1 MTTTTTTTISH
12 AKASARLLDLVATMD
27 KYTTKTPTSND
38 TTTMGSDFWTSQGG
52 SSNSNNDSDDDPVEQ
67 EQFNRIS
74 GILTQ
79 LIEEANNAI
88 NNTPSTQRP
97 TAVTTF
103 NKTKEIE
110 NKASLRD
117 AMDSL
122 NRSAAAISTLM
133 PDTTTTDP
141 QEHQLPCSTDTSKES
156 RRRSR
161 LPRPTKSSS
170 EQHLYRSS
178 SSSTISVSSISS
190 NEDDDDDNDDE
201 ESLFSPILSNL
212 TTPMSRTISPLLF
225 EKKHFDDNSTQDHDA
240 SPENDDPVLASFER
254 LDSSLAMVDF
264 LSRDLAN
271 YRRQHPRSKG
281 TTTTAPSTHL
291 HHQKRHRRTSLPPT
305 TDINIDASKQHRWS
319 SRWLAVPLLYIPYL
333 LVASSW
339 EILVQ
344 ESGMTAPLLSLVM
357 DRHIPS
363 SATGKLVSN
372 TAGLSVFVLLMMILH
387 LLRLAAANERQC
399 TSR

>member
-1 MTTTTTTTISH
+1 
-12 AKASARLLDLVATMD
+12 MD
-27 KYTTKTPTSND
+27 KYTTKGSTSSD
-38 TTTMGSDFWTSQGG
+38 TTTKDSDFWNSQGD

-67 EQFNRIS
+67 EQFIRIS

-79 LIEEANNAI
+79 LIQEANNAI
-88 NNTPSTQRP
+88 NTTPTTQQPTTASTLK
-97 TAVTTF
+97 
-103 NKTKEIE
+103 KTKEIE
-110 NKASLRD
+110 NKASLRN

-122 NRSAAAISTLM
+122 NRSAAAISTLI
-133 PDTTTTDP
+133 PDTTAIAP
-141 QEHQLPCSTDTSKES
+141 QEHQLVCSNDTSKES

-161 LPRPTKSSS
+161 LPRPLPRPTMSSP
-170 EQHLYRSS
+170 EQQLYQSS
-178 SSSTISVSSISS
+178 SSSTTSISSMSS
-190 NEDDDDDNDDE
+190 NEDDDDDDDE
-201 ESLFSPILSNL
+201 ENLFSPIPSNL

-225 EKKHFDDNSTQDHDA
+225 EKQHFNDDSTQDPDA
-240 SPENDDPVLASFER
+240 SLENDDTVLASFER

-281 TTTTAPSTHL
+281 TTTAPTTHHHHHH

-305 TDINIDASKQHRWS
+305 EINIDASKQHRWS

-339 EILVQ
+339 ATLVK
-344 ESGMTAPLLSLVM
+344 ESGMAAPLQSFVM
-357 DRHIPS
+357 NRHIPL
-363 SATGKLVSN
+363 SATSELVST
-372 TAGLSVFVLLMMILH
+372 TAGLSVFVLLMVILH
-387 LLRLAAANERQC
+387 LLRLAAGNERQC